1 MDYLNVVS
9 LNVRGLHNSFKRN
22 SIYRW
27 LKDNKYHICCI
38 QESFCT
44 QANIAQFK
52 RGWDEDIYHSLSNSA
67 HSRGVSIML
76 SKNLNC
82 NVVSFHSDEHGRMIL
97 INVEIDNQ
105 DFTIVSVYAPNE
117 LNEYIVF
124 YRDMQLF
131 INTHASNKQN
141 LVIGGD
147 FNCVL
152 SEKDRVTGKTD
163 KSTISLNNVMV
174 KLNVIDIWRLLNP
187 NGKDYTYIDPS
198 CNKRNSRIDLLL
210 CSSALK
216 SRSLKS
222 VISQAP
228 TPDYKPVNVIIQMK
242 QSKRGKSC
250 WKLNNSLLEIEEYQ
264 GGITRIYDEI
274 IEEYE
279 PYVSKAV
286 LWDCFKL
293 RIKQIRI
300 DFGILQARKFK
311 R

>member
-1 MDYLNVVS
+1 MDYLNVES
-9 LNVRGLHNSFKRN
+9 LNVRGLHNSIKHN

-52 RGWDEDIYHSLSNSA
+52 RGWDGDIYHSLSDST
-67 HSRGVSIML
+67 HSKGVSIML

-105 DFTIVSVYAPNE
+105 DHTILSVYAPNE
-117 LNEYIVF
+117 LNERILF

-131 INTHASNKQN
+131 INTHANNKQN
-141 LVIGGD
+141 IVIGGD

-152 SEKDRVTGKTD
+152 SEKDCVTGKTD
-163 KSTISLNNVMV
+163 KITISLSNAMV
-174 KLNVIDIWRLLNP
+174 KLNVIDIWRFLNP

-198 CNKRNSRIDLLL
+198 CNKRNSRIHLIL

-222 VISQAP
+222 VINQAP
-228 TPDYKPVNVIIQMK
+228 TPDHKPVNVIIQMK
-242 QSKRGKSC
+242 QNKRGKGYC
-250 WKLNNSLLEIEEYQ
+250 KLNNSLLEIEEYN
-264 GGITRIYDEI
+264 TK
-274 IEEYE
+274 EELLE
-279 PYVSKAV
+279 FMMK
-286 LWDCFKL
+286 
-293 RIKQIRI
+293 
-300 DFGILQARKFK
+300 
-311 R
+311 